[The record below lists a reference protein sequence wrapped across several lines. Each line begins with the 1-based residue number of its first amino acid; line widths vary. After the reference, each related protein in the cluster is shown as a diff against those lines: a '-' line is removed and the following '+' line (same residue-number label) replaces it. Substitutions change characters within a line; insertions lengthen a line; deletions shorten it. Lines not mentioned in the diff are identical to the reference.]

1 MKTKL
6 ITLFTVAL
14 ALLNIMSAETP
25 QSLGYTFPDE
35 WELHQGTMM
44 IFPAQHGYGRK
55 TKALRRE
62 FAAVVEAIA
71 QNEPVEV
78 FCYTP
83 EFEDCRDRLGD
94 IPNVTIHPGDYRI
107 DWARDNAP
115 MLVQNAA
122 GELAVA
128 GFRFNGWGEKYE
140 GWEDDADTR
149 DNITRA
155 MGWPSFHSEF
165 VLEGGS
171 IEIGGGIGIVT
182 ESCVINPNRTD
193 WSKAE
198 VEAELKAMLGL
209 DKIIWIKTGLMP
221 DPTTDGHVDGLLKF
235 ITEDTILL
243 HTTDLKSDLNY
254 QICQDAKNTLLAA
267 GLKVVELPLM
277 DDIVHMNFYIG
288 SGGEIA
294 YVPVCG
300 DPHQDD
306 PALEVI
312 REIYAKVVPIKGINM
327 AAAGGGIHCY
337 TQQIPHWVGSAPP
350 FSENQ
355 FQSTAN

>member
-1 MKTKL
+1 MKPHIL
-6 ITLFTVAL
+6 TLLTVFLFVNFCVMA
-14 ALLNIMSAETP
+14 NETP

-35 WELHQGTMM
+35 WERHQGTMM

-71 QNEPVEV
+71 ENEPVEV
-78 FCYTP
+78 FCYAP
-83 EFEDCRDRLGD
+83 EIDECHDMLGNV
-94 IPNVTIHPGDYRI
+94 PNVTIHPGDYRI

-115 MLVQNAA
+115 MVIQNAD
-122 GELAVA
+122 GELAAA
-128 GFRFNGWGEKYE
+128 GFRFNGWGKKYE

-149 DNITRA
+149 DNIARA
-155 MGWPSFHSEF
+155 MEWQIYHSDF

-182 ESCVINPNRTD
+182 ESCAINPNRSD

-198 VEAELKAMLGL
+198 IEAELKALLGL
-209 DKIIWIKTGLMP
+209 NQIIWIKSGLMP
-221 DPTTDGHVDGLLKF
+221 DPITDGHADGLLKF
-235 ITEDTILL
+235 VAEDTVLL
-243 HTTDLKSDLNY
+243 HTTDLKSDINY
-254 QICQDAKNTLLAA
+254 QICQDAKRTLLAA
-267 GLKVVELPLM
+267 GLKVIELPLM

-288 SGGEIA
+288 SGGDIA
-294 YVPVCG
+294 YVPICG
-300 DPHQDD
+300 DPDQDE

-312 REIYAKVVPIKGINM
+312 RELYEEVVTILGTHM

-337 TQQIPHWVGSAPP
+337 TQQIP
-350 FSENQ
+350 Q
-355 FQSTAN
+355 